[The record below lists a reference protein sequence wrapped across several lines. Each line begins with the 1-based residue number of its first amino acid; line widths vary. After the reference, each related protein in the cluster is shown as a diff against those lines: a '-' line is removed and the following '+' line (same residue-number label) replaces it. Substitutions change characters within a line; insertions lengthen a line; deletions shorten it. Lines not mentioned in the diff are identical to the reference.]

1 MIKIQNLYKE
11 FTIGKEKLTAVKNL
25 NLEIEKGEI
34 FGIIGLSGAGKSTL
48 IRCINRLEEPTEGKI
63 VIDDV
68 DITSLD
74 KEALRITRKDIGMI
88 FQHFNLLAQK
98 NVYDNIAFS
107 LNLSKMDKKK
117 IERRVDELLKY
128 VGLEDKK
135 YAYPS
140 TLSGGQKQRVAIA
153 RAIANNPKV
162 LLSDEGTS
170 ALDPQT
176 TKSILSLLNR
186 IRKEMGIT
194 IVMITHQMEVVKEVC
209 DRAAIME
216 DGEIIEINTV
226 ENLFREPKTKTAHKF
241 INSMHT
247 NVEEEIINPDDFKGT
262 IVRLSFLGSTAKE
275 PIVSQVIRRFNIN
288 INILSGNID
297 KLQTSSVG
305 HLIVELTG
313 DSEEIDKSL
322 KYFKNQ
328 DVNVEVI

>member
-11 FTIGKEKLTAVKNL
+11 FTNGKEVLTAVKNL
-25 NLEIEKGEI
+25 NLNINQGEI

-63 VIDDV
+63 IIDEV
-68 DITSLD
+68 DITDLD
-74 KEALRITRKDIGMI
+74 KETLRITRKDIGMI
-88 FQHFNLLAQK
+88 FQHFNLLSQK
-98 NVYDNIAFS
+98 TVFDNVAFS

-117 IERRVDELLKY
+117 IEIRVDQLLKY

-135 YAYPS
+135 HSYPS

-194 IVMITHQMEVVKEVC
+194 IVMITHQMEVVKEIC
-209 DRAAIME
+209 DRVAIME
-216 DGEIIEINTV
+216 DGEIVEVNTV
-226 ENLFREPKTKTAHKF
+226 EDLFREPKTKTAHKF

-247 NVEEEIINPDDFKGT
+247 SVEEEIINPEDFKGK
-262 IVRLSFLGSTAKE
+262 IARLSFVGNTARD

-288 INILSGNID
+288 INILSGNIN

-305 HLIVELTG
+305 HLIVEFTG
-313 DSEEIDKSL
+313 DEEEVNKAL
-322 KYFKNQ
+322 AYLKNQ
-328 DVNVEVI
+328 DVTVEVI